1 MPLIKSLW
9 AAAALRLRPPPAWL
23 LPLIEGAAGMLTGA
37 GGATGGRGG
46 SGSGGGGGSRPHT
59 TSGGVN
65 IFEEEERWQRRL
77 EPLELLY
84 LARCSE
90 MLLQVWHG
98 MAWYVMISPAAPRC
112 CCRYGMVWHGMA
124 WYGMQGLRD
133 SIAGMAW
140 CITSL

>member
-1 MPLIKSLW
+1 
-9 AAAALRLRPPPAWL
+9 
-23 LPLIEGAAGMLTGA
+23 MLTGA

-65 IFEEEERWQRRL
+65 IDEDEERRLQRL

-90 MLLQVWHG
+90 MLLQVWRGVLHP
-98 MAWYVMISPAAPRC
+98 YRRVF
-112 CCRYGMVWHGMA
+112 
-124 WYGMQGLRD
+124 GLR
-133 SIAGMAW
+133 S
-140 CITSL
+140 SL

>member
-65 IFEEEERWQRRL
+65 IDEDEERRLQRL

-90 MLLQVWHG
+90 MLLQVWRGVLHP
-98 MAWYVMISPAAPRC
+98 YRRVF
-112 CCRYGMVWHGMA
+112 
-124 WYGMQGLRD
+124 GLR
-133 SIAGMAW
+133 S
-140 CITSL
+140 SL